1 MGERI
6 VVGLSGGVDSSVAA
20 LLLKRAGQAV
30 IVTMGGGGTG
40 YYTTQESGH
49 VPVFPVNVVD
59 TTGAGDAF
67 TAGVSVALGEGLA
80 LAEAVR
86 FGNAVAGLC
95 VTKPGTAPSMPYR
108 AEVDAL
114 LNG

>member
-1 MGERI
+1 
-6 VVGLSGGVDSSVAA
+6 
-20 LLLKRAGQAV
+20 
-30 IVTMGGGGTG
+30 
-40 YYTTQESGH
+40 
-49 VPVFPVNVVD
+49 VVD